1 MLDRLRTHL
10 WWSLLTPCIP
20 PGSFLFLFLPH
31 LRLLQLLQSHGDCVQ
46 VGEQQGGGPTP
57 HPLPAITRGWGE
69 HPASQ
74 GEVLSSLAPAAESP
88 GDAEQ
93 LCRAFGLRLRSC
105 QGSEPTPASHEASLC
120 PPTLCLA
127 LGG

>member
-46 VGEQQGGGPTP
+46 VGEQQGGGTLY
-57 HPLPAITRGWGE
+57 LPSHADGE
-69 HPASQ
+69 ST
-74 GEVLSSLAPAAESP
+74 L
-88 GDAEQ
+88 
-93 LCRAFGLRLRSC
+93 RARARC
-105 QGSEPTPASHEASLC
+105 
-120 PPTLCLA
+120 
-127 LGG
+127 